1 MPIESYVRILIA
13 AVAVLAFAADA
24 KHVRG
29 KQVGA
34 QGLDAN
40 GNLAERHR
48 PEYVPPHSGHMRIDG
63 RTSLIFIEATSPFR
77 DQDAP

>member
-29 KQVGA
+29 KKMGA
-34 QGLDAN
+34 QGLLGEPFGGDPLFGPA
-40 GNLAERHR
+40 LAHFFD
-48 PEYVPPHSGHMRIDG
+48 DG
-63 RTSLIFIEATSPFR
+63 YGACPGPTGDHADGGL
-77 DQDAP
+77 